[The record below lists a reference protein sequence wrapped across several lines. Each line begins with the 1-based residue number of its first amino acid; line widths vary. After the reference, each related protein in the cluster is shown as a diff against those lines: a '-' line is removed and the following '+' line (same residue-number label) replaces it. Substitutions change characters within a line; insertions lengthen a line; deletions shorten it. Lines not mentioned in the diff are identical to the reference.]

1 MSSLSRRQFVQM
13 AGAGLAAGSLAQI
26 QAQTQKGKL
35 TAGEV
40 VERIKKSQGFPWDDS
55 SYRDTFKIGGPESV
69 VTGICSVFE
78 AHINVMQKA
87 LKAGLN
93 MIINHEPTFW
103 TDGDVIERVQDDP
116 LYRWK
121 LDWANRNNMVVWRNH
136 DHMHRMKP
144 GPFGIG
150 MAKALGWTSYQ
161 TPGGYTIPPTTLNEL
176 AKYIAKAM
184 QLRSVRVIGDPN
196 LRVVRVAS
204 GRNLSSMAQDVD
216 CVIASDAREYD
227 TYEYMRDAVLSGANK
242 GAIFISHQ
250 ASEDVGMEWFA
261 RWLKPLVPE
270 VPIQYI
276 STTDEFWTV

>member
-26 QAQTQKGKL
+26 QAQGQKGKL

-40 VERIKKSQGFPWDDS
+40 VERIKKNQGVPWDDS
-55 SYRDTFKIGGPESV
+55 TYRDTFKIGGPDSV

-78 AHINVMQKA
+78 AHISVMQKA

-103 TDGDVIERVQDDP
+103 TDGDIIGRVQDDP

-121 LDWANRNNMVVWRNH
+121 LDFAKRNNIVVWRNH
-136 DHMHRMKP
+136 DHIHKMRP
-144 GPFGIG
+144 SPFGPG
-150 MAKALGWTSYQ
+150 TAKTLGWTSYE

-176 AKYIAKAM
+176 AKYIAKAL

-196 LRVVRVAS
+196 LQVSKISS
-204 GRNLSSMAQDVD
+204 GRGMEFAADTD
-216 CVIASDAREYD
+216 CKIANDIREWDAFEYARD
-227 TYEYMRDAVLSGANK
+227 TIFLGQKK
-242 GAIFISHQ
+242 GLIVISHE
-250 ASEDVGMEWFA
+250 ASEEGGMAWFA
-261 RWLKPLVPE
+261 EWLKPLIPE
-270 VPIQYI
+270 VPVQYI
-276 STTDEFWTV
+276 PTGCDFWTV